1 MKKHLVLIAFIMAGT
16 VVFAQ
21 DKGRGHQRDV
31 TEEMRKE
38 LPLSDDQYS
47 RIKAIDESYRA
58 HLHDLRIDSARTKE
72 EKMKSMRSLG
82 DARRKEID
90 GVLTQQ
96 QRDDWSKRQTA
107 RREEHRAH
115 SQQVGEDRALKLK
128 KDLGLS
134 NTQFTKFQDANKTF
148 REKASHLRQE
158 ANSDESKKDAVKKLR
173 ADYDKS
179 MKSILTKDQYKKWS
193 DMKSDQKKK
202 HHDHH
207 GAPKHDGG
215 GRS

>member
-1 MKKHLVLIAFIMAGT
+1 MAGT
-16 VVFAQ
+16 IVFAQ

-38 LPLSDDQYS
+38 LSLSDDQYS
-47 RIKAIDESYRA
+47 RIKSIDESYRA
-58 HLHDLRIDSARTKE
+58 RFHDLRIDSARTKE

-96 QRDDWSKRQTA
+96 QRDDWSKHQTA

-128 KDLGLS
+128 KDLGMS
-134 NTQFTKFQDANKTF
+134 DTQFSKFQAANKTF
-148 REKASHLRQE
+148 REKASQLRQD
-158 ANSDESKKDAVKKLR
+158 AKSDEGKKDAFKKLR

-193 DMKSDQKKK
+193 DMKSDMKNK

-207 GAPKHDGG
+207 GTDKHNGG
-215 GRS
+215 GQS